1 MEMGIEQLI
10 TLIKKRLDSK
20 YTPKTVYWYNGIRAI
35 A

>member
-10 TLIKKRLDSK
+10 ASIKKRLDSK
-20 YTPKTVYWYNGIRAI
+20 YTPKTVYWYDDIRAI